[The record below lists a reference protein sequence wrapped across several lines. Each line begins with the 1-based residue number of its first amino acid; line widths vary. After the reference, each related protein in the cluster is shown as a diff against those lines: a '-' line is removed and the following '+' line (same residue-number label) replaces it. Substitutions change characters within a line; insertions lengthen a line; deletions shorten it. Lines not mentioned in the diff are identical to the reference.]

1 MTEYRNNITTE
12 KRLRMTWE
20 TEMTVSVSPSL
31 LGETLNRVERALQ
44 DGLDFDEIEGRFY
57 WQRGGGKN
65 HES

>member
-20 TEMTVSVSPSL
+20 TEMTVSVSSSP

-57 WQRGGGKN
+57 WQR
-65 HES
+65 ER

>member
-1 MTEYRNNITTE
+1 
-12 KRLRMTWE
+12 MTWE